1 MAAQPCGCGMEF
13 LLPSSWANSPLQ
25 QTLLPPPS
33 PLAPPKSSPA
43 SGAVGRMGGAPRG
56 SPFCWWDKRPRSP
69 PSPPAGFLEH
79 GRGLGGPLTPRRP
92 PTLPPQTGPN
102 ENKLVP
108 GCGAGGGGGGEGG
121 GGGGEGEG
129 GGSIPAGSRKGRE
142 EARCAGQTPIL
153 PAPSRRRG
161 GCRRGRRAPAPGE
174 MAAVAAWLLM
184 LLVVVAT
191 PPALSAAPRHAAVLP
206 DGGGSGDGEEVSAA
220 PPVRPVTPG
229 IGPTVGDAVGTTVT
243 NSSAPGGVLDG
254 LVDFFKEYMLL
265 VVVVG
270 SLAFVLLFII
280 CAAVI
285 VRQKHKASAY
295 YPSSFP
301 KKKYVDER
309 DKVGGARAFNE
320 VPEKAPDPNA
330 EEPLDCGRQ
339 LQADILAAAQNLKSP
354 PSKAP
359 LANGARGEQKSPPE
373 EEEEEEEGS
382 KKLGDEQPA
391 EPPPQNPGAEEAA
404 GATGAAPGG
413 PQAPPSN

>member
-1 MAAQPCGCGMEF
+1 
-13 LLPSSWANSPLQ
+13 
-25 QTLLPPPS
+25 
-33 PLAPPKSSPA
+33 
-43 SGAVGRMGGAPRG
+43 
-56 SPFCWWDKRPRSP
+56 
-69 PSPPAGFLEH
+69 
-79 GRGLGGPLTPRRP
+79 
-92 PTLPPQTGPN
+92 
-102 ENKLVP
+102 
-108 GCGAGGGGGGEGG
+108 
-121 GGGGEGEG
+121 
-129 GGSIPAGSRKGRE
+129 
-142 EARCAGQTPIL
+142 
-153 PAPSRRRG
+153 
-161 GCRRGRRAPAPGE
+161 
-174 MAAVAAWLLM
+174 M
-184 LLVVVAT
+184 LLVLVAV
-191 PPALSAAPRHAAVLP
+191 PPARSAAPRHAAVLP

-220 PPVRPVTPG
+220 PPVHRVTPG
-229 IGPTVGDAVGTTVT
+229 TGPTVGDAVGTTVT
-243 NSSAPGGVLDG
+243 NSSAPGGMLDG

-320 VPEKAPDPNA
+320 VPEKAPDPGA

-354 PSKAP
+354 NKAP
-359 LANGARGEQKSPPE
+359 LANGARGEQKSPP
-373 EEEEEEEGS
+373 EEEEEGS

-404 GATGAAPGG
+404 AATGAAPGAAQDG
-413 PQAPPSN
+413 PQAPPDI